1 MKISLNWLKTFL
13 PIDKTPEELKDL
25 LTDIG
30 LEAESAEAYQSHPGG
45 LNGLVVAE
53 VKTCVPHPDAD
64 KLRVTMVD
72 CGDGELHQV
81 VCGAP
86 NVAAGQKVVLAKVGT
101 TLYPKGGEAFSIK
114 KAKIRGVES
123 NGMLCAEDEIGIGE
137 SHAGIIV
144 LEDSTAVGTAV
155 SELYDV
161 VNDVVFEIGLTPN
174 RTDAFSHY
182 GVARDLAAALSFREK
197 KQDAVQAPKA
207 EGFQVGE
214 EHPIQVEVVQPDA
227 CFRYAGLVIEG
238 LQVAPSPSWL
248 QERLKAIGQKPINN
262 VVDATNYILHSYG
275 QPLHAFDLSTIE
287 GNIIRVGMQPEGTV
301 FKALDGEEL
310 KLHGEDLMINNV
322 SEGMCIAGVY
332 GGAKSGV
339 KADTTAIFL
348 ESARFNPKYIRR
360 TSLRHNLRT
369 DAAQHFEKGIDPEIT
384 VEVLKIAAQLIIE
397 IAGGKVTSA
406 ITDIVSAETPPHRVQ
421 LNTEKVRKHTGA
433 PISDEE
439 ILQILN
445 LLEIKVLEDTDVLQ
459 LEVPAYR
466 TDVTRDVDVI
476 EDILRIYGYNNVQI
490 PSRFTA
496 AVNITRGLDAEKLY
510 RMAAN
515 MLCANGF
522 YEMLNNSLVRSRHL
536 EGFVSPEL
544 QVRLLSS
551 INVELDTLR
560 PCMQVSALEVL
571 QHNINRAQKN
581 LKLFEYGQTYLK
593 AGDGSYAESRHLFLA
608 VTGEKLQNN
617 WTTKGGRSDFFYLK
631 GIVSNLLQRLGVKI
645 SGADDAAQDMY
656 SEALALKS
664 GQKTVA
670 IIGKMSA
677 ALLKQ
682 WDIKQDVFVADIQWD
697 NVVKVASKGSAP
709 KINLSRFPSVRRDL
723 ALLLDKNVKFTD
735 VKEIALK
742 YGKKQLREVDLFDVY
757 EGDKIAEDKKS
768 YAVSFLFRDD
778 EKTLADKEVD
788 AVMGKLMEQYQKQL
802 NAIVRGQA

>member
-30 LEAESAEAYQSHPGG
+30 LEAESAEAYESHPGG
-45 LNGLVVAE
+45 LMGLVVAE

-64 KLRVTMVD
+64 KLKVTTVD

-101 TLYPKGGEAFSIK
+101 TLYPKGSEAFSIK

-123 NGMLCAEDEIGIGE
+123 NGMLCAEDEIGVGE

-144 LEDSTAVGTAV
+144 LADEIPVGTAV
-155 SELYDV
+155 AELYDV
-161 VNDVVFEIGLTPN
+161 VSDVVFEIGLTPN

-182 GVARDLAAALSFREK
+182 GVARDLAAALNFREK
-197 KQDAVQAPKA
+197 KAEKVQALKA
-207 EGFQVGE
+207 EAFQEGTG
-214 EHPIQVEVVQPDA
+214 HPVKVEISQPDG

-275 QPLHAFDLSTIE
+275 QPLHAFDLSEIE
-287 GNIIRVGMQPEGTV
+287 GGTIRVGMQPEGTA

-310 KLHGEDLMINNV
+310 KLHAEDLMINNAA
-322 SEGMCIAGVY
+322 EGMCIAGVY

-339 KADTTAIFL
+339 KASTTAIFL

-360 TSLRHNLRT
+360 TSLRHSLRT

-384 VEVLKIAAQLIIE
+384 VEVLKIAAKLITE
-397 IAGGKVTSA
+397 LAGGKVTSA
-406 ITDIVSAETPPHRVQ
+406 ITDIVTAETPPHRVQ

-433 PISDEE
+433 PITNEE
-439 ILQILN
+439 IRQILDS
-445 LLEIKVLEDTDVLQ
+445 LEIKVLEVTDVLQ

-476 EDILRIYGYNNVQI
+476 EDILRIYGYNNVRI

-571 QHNINRAQKN
+571 QHNINRSQKN
-581 LKLFEYGQTYLK
+581 LKLFEYGQTYIK
-593 AGDGSYAESRHLFLA
+593 TEEGYSESRHLFLA
-608 VTGEKLQNN
+608 VTGEKLHNN
-617 WTTKGGRSDFFYLK
+617 WTTKGGKSDFFYLK
-631 GIVSNLLQRLGVKI
+631 GLVGNLLQRLGVKV
-645 SGADDAAQDMY
+645 SGSDDAAQDMY

-670 IIGKMSA
+670 IIGKMSSG
-677 ALLKQ
+677 LLKQ
-682 WDIKQDVFVADIQWD
+682 WDIKQEVYVADIQWD
-697 NVVKVASKGSAP
+697 NVVKVASKGSSP
-709 KINLSRFPSVRRDL
+709 KISLARFPSVRRDL

-768 YAVSFLFRDD
+768 YAVSFVFRDD